1 MNVATKTKI
10 KDWFI
15 ITRIRI
21 LNFIKEHKYVSA
33 FIGVLL
39 LSVVIALI
47 VRAVTTNEIS
57 SATASI
63 KSFALSETE
72 SNEVPNFSDVTY
84 KLQYDVDEECVGET
98 IDQITYKI
106 TIDNSEMG
114 VWKGSESGEYNMDES
129 NKVFT
134 YTVYGVELSS
144 SMNQNFTFMV
154 QNAVSNTKMKI
165 ESVSI
170 KLGSNGQDI
179 VNTPQNTEITSTYTD
194 TISLSS
200 LILES
205 GIAKKTE
212 GGRETYFGLVIGL
225 TPSEIESLKGKY
237 INVEEG
243 VPIYLIAQ
251 DNGINKDIST
261 SDGSYGVMKE
271 DKNSYFTSLP
281 SLSNQSSEKEPKLI
295 AVSKDDISDD
305 TSVTTPSMTIP
316 NVSDIEIDDHDIS
329 SDERKAMD
337 SYLSST
343 TSGVRSECVIENDKL
358 VGLKYTTSDNV
369 GSTVL
374 IKPINTAKNGNKVAL
389 RGPRTLYLE
398 SVDKFVEF
406 STTSTSDLAIRFS
419 KNSDNDIEGDEST
432 LKEIASENGTYYEK
446 YLDESGD
453 VVSIRKIVIGEI
465 KQMTT
470 NSITAK
476 KYSYL
481 YQGADFSEKIK
492 YGEKEILCPSDECN
506 AVGIDTKTTGDKTLT
521 YTINVDNYTFTLNK
535 TLRVSDKIFELRVKP
550 SITNG
555 FEYYKINNQEIYAI
569 GSYYVV
575 VPSSL
580 ASMVSLKASLSKDF
594 SNAVSVSRK
603 NEEVSKGTN
612 TYENNLYVD
621 ESGSLTKV
629 TEDSKTSQND
639 NYFTAALGEV
649 VEVRSKVHYGID
661 ADNDF
666 KQLEM
671 LLDVNNLLTPTA
683 YSDDIESG
691 SDSDDTSEPKKLYYD
706 LSVSN
711 SDAQVDLNN
720 FKSEIKYCT
729 SKTSCTI
736 DPATYDGKSTI
747 TNIKVV
753 ITPQSDGAVTKG
765 TTFILKTKYVVSED
779 TSNISQKTISST
791 LHANINIDTNSSD
804 SKDVS
809 SYSAYLTPYKV
820 RSSVSIDENLT
831 DIVLDASS
839 NASHTATI
847 STSVTSPAMK
857 TYSNIFGYTSIKSL
871 PIVVTLPNGI
881 NYVYN
886 DTYQI
891 KPQSVIKNSNGQ
903 TVITYKYSGAAVNTW
918 LDDIMF
924 DFNIDVAIP
933 NKSILTIVT
942 KVGDHSGNSS
952 IDNDLS
958 SNVLKTVENKIT
970 VQNVE
975 NISYGQYAKNSVNI
989 ISNINKNDSF
999 QFETKIFNNKD
1010 SSFSNVSI
1018 YTILPSNEN
1027 GSAFKGNY
1035 TISNIPSDAYCTGDS
1050 VTNKNNVASANYSS
1064 CDKFKSGSSYSG
1076 ITAYKVT
1083 YSDVGASQAKVA
1095 DVNIQTKDN
1104 EADDYY
1110 KFDSYIEYEN
1120 KINEF
1125 KPLKID
1131 VVSKKITGTVW
1142 EDFDGNGLMDDDELK
1157 IDSVTLTLHNVDTG
1171 ETMETTPDKKGNY
1184 TFSGF
1189 ESGNYYI
1196 SAEFNKDKYSAT
1208 TVITD
1213 YEDPSK
1219 VSIFNSTA
1227 LIDDSN
1233 ENDEIETLSDD
1244 DEEVSDDEEIFDDI
1258 DSDDADSDSDEDD
1271 NNVITEVRT
1280 GDFVVTD
1287 ETRRIENMNLGLAL
1301 KKSFEIKL
1309 NKYITRAEVTNAL
1322 GVVTKKDYGNTKL
1335 AKLDVKDISNVNI
1348 KVVYTIEIQNVKY
1361 YPGYITM
1368 ISDIIPDGMEFN
1380 SKYDENKGW
1389 ELLEDGTLA
1398 NYSLQNELIYENE
1411 KKYLTVAFDITR
1423 KEAGSFIN
1431 TASVD
1436 KLAILGGED
1445 NETQ

>member
-21 LNFIKEHKYVSA
+21 LNFVKEHKYVSA
-33 FIGVLL
+33 FVGVLL
-39 LSVVIALI
+39 LSLVIALI
-47 VRAVTTNEIS
+47 VKAATTNEIN

-63 KSFALSETE
+63 KSFALSGTE

-84 KLQYDVDEECVGET
+84 KLQYDVNEEYVGKT

-106 TIDNSEMG
+106 TTDKYSEIGM
-114 VWKGSESGEYNMDES
+114 WKASESGEFEMDES
-129 NKVFT
+129 NKTFT
-134 YTVYGVELSS
+134 YTVYDVELSS

-154 QNAVSNTKMKI
+154 QNAASNTKMKI

-170 KLGSNGQDI
+170 KLGSNGQDV
-179 VNTPQNTEITSTYTD
+179 VNTPQNTEITSTYTN

-212 GGRETYFGLVIGL
+212 SGRETYFGIVLGL
-225 TPSEIESLKGKY
+225 TPSDVQNLKGKY
-237 INVEEG
+237 IKADEG
-243 VPIYLIAQ
+243 VPIYLTAQ
-251 DNGINKDIST
+251 DNGVNKDIAT
-261 SDGSYGVMKE
+261 SEGSYGVINE
-271 DKNSYFTSLP
+271 DKDSYFVSLP
-281 SLSNQSSEKEPKLI
+281 SLSNQNSKEKTKLT
-295 AVSKDDISDD
+295 AVSKDDTYDD
-305 TSVTTPSMTIP
+305 TSVITPSITIP
-316 NVSDIEIDDHDIS
+316 DVSDIEVDDHNIS
-329 SDERKAMD
+329 SEERKAMD

-358 VGLKYTTSDNV
+358 VGLKYTASDKD
-369 GSTVL
+369 GSTIL
-374 IKPINTAKNGNKVAL
+374 IKSIGTAKDKNKVAL

-406 STTSTSDLAIRFS
+406 GTTSTSDLDTRFS
-419 KNSDNDIEGDEST
+419 ENNNNDIENDKLS
-432 LKEIASENGTYYEK
+432 LKEIASKNGTYYEK

-453 VVSIRKIVIGEI
+453 VVSIRKIIIGEI
-465 KQMTT
+465 KQITT
-470 NSITAK
+470 STVTAK
-476 KYSYL
+476 KYSYS
-481 YQGADFSEKIK
+481 YQGADFKENIK
-492 YGEKEILCPSDECN
+492 YGDKEIVCPSDKCN
-506 AVGIDTKTTGDKTLT
+506 ATGIDTGSNGDKKLT
-521 YTINVDNYTFTLNK
+521 YTINIDNYTFTLNK
-535 TLRVSDKIFELRVKP
+535 ILRVSDKIFELRVNP
-550 SITNG
+550 NITNN
-555 FEYYKINNQEIYAI
+555 FELYKINNQEIYAI

-580 ASMVSLKASLSKDF
+580 ASTVTLKASLSKDF
-594 SNAVSVSRK
+594 SNAVSASRK

-612 TYENNLYVD
+612 TFENNLYVD
-621 ESGSLTKV
+621 EGGSLTKV

-649 VEVRSKVHYGID
+649 VEVHSKVHYGID

-683 YSDDIESG
+683 YSENIES
-691 SDSDDTSEPKKLYYD
+691 SDVSDDTSEPKKLYYD

-711 SDAQVDLNN
+711 SNTQVDLSD

-729 SKTSCTI
+729 SKTNCTI
-736 DPATYDGKSTI
+736 DPAAYDGKSTI

-753 ITPQSDGAVTKG
+753 ITPQSGDAVTKG
-765 TTFILKTKYVVSED
+765 TTFTLKTKYIVSED
-779 TSNISQKTISST
+779 TSNISQKSISST
-791 LHANINIDTNSSD
+791 LHTNISINTNSSD
-804 SKDVS
+804 SKDVT

-820 RSSVSIDENLT
+820 RSLVSIDNDLT
-831 DIVLDASS
+831 DITLDASS

-847 STSVTSPAMK
+847 STGVTSPAMK

-924 DFNIDVAIP
+924 DFNIDVTTP

-942 KVGDHSGNSS
+942 KVGNHSDNTS
-952 IDNDLS
+952 IENDLS
-958 SNVLKTVENKIT
+958 SNVFKTIENKIT

-975 NISYGQYAKNSVNI
+975 DISYGQYAKNSTNI
-989 ISNINKNDSF
+989 ISNINKNASF

-1010 SSFSNVSI
+1010 NSFSNVNI

-1027 GSAFKGNY
+1027 GSEFKGSY
-1035 TISNIPSDAYCTGDS
+1035 TISNIPSDAYCTSDS
-1050 VTNKNNVASANYSS
+1050 VTNKSNVTSANYSS

-1083 YSDVGASQAKVA
+1083 YSDVGASQAKVT
-1095 DVNIQTKDN
+1095 DISIQTKDN

-1110 KFDSYIEYEN
+1110 KFDSYIEYGN

-1131 VVSKKITGTVW
+1131 VISKKITGTVW

-1189 ESGNYYI
+1189 ERGNYYI

-1219 VSIFNSTA
+1219 VSVFNSKA
-1227 LIDDSN
+1227 LTDDSN
-1233 ENDEIETLSDD
+1233 ANDEIDTLSDD
-1244 DEEVSDDEEIFDDI
+1244 EEEISDDEENSDDI
-1258 DSDDADSDSDEDD
+1258 DSDEDD
-1271 NNVITEVRT
+1271 NNIITEVRT
-1280 GDFVVTD
+1280 DDFVVTD

-1301 KKSFEIKL
+1301 RKSFEIKL

-1335 AKLDVKDISNVNI
+1335 AKLDVKDINNVNI
-1348 KVVYTIEIQNVKY
+1348 KVVYTIEVQNVKY

-1380 SKYDENKGW
+1380 PKYDENKGW

-1436 KLAILGGED
+1436 KLAIFGGED
-1445 NETQ
+1445 NEAQ